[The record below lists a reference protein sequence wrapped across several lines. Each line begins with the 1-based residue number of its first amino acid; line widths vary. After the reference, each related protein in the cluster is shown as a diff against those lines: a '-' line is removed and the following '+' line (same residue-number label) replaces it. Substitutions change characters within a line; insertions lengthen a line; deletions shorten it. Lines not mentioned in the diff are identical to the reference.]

1 MKKIIFRS
9 FLIIIAL
16 AIGSIFYLSVFGIK
30 TSKFNSIIISEI
42 KKKEPNIELSL
53 DEIKIKFDIKKFQ
66 VYLSTV
72 EPKIIY
78 QNIKI
83 PIKEIN
89 LYTKIISVL
98 KSKNEINRA
107 IFSFENFNITDIQKI
122 AIRIKPSNFKNYLLN
137 NLNNGEIEKIFI
149 DIKLGEN
156 LKIEDYKINGS
167 VKKIN
172 VKVLNDLLIQDVSLN
187 FITDK
192 NLTLI
197 NSLNAKYEGISVS
210 NGSIS
215 LKRDKQIDIEGKFDS
230 QLKAKEGEIKKL
242 FTNLNLNFLEKN
254 QLSIQGSLLHDF
266 TLKIDE
272 NFKLIDYDYKSSG
285 NISEA
290 QLDLKENFKS
300 NFLEN
305 QIKKISVS
313 NTNLSITLNSK
324 NTNLLKFD
332 GFYNLGGIENKK
344 FKISHDLNNKNPTYV
359 IDLDLVD
366 NIFLEFLNYKSNYKN
381 NSNIKSEINYKN
393 NNLTFNY
400 IKFTEDKN
408 LISINDLKLNSKN
421 EIASILDLEVL
432 TFNNNEENNNFKIS
446 FKEKIYIIGNKFD
459 ATYLLKQI
467 SSDSKANPIKNFTK
481 DVEIKINTSNTKS
494 QVPLKNFNLIGKIIN
509 GKFEKFS
516 AKGEFS
522 KTEFIDISLKKNEN
536 NKKILEIYSDL
547 PQVLLSDYK
556 FFEGLKGGKL
566 LYKMSFDD
574 KVSVSKMTIENFKV
588 IKAPALAKL
597 LTLADLGG
605 VSDLL
610 SGEGMSFD
618 ILEINMKSEN
628 NVTNVEEILALGPSI
643 SVLMD
648 GYIESKSGLI
658 SFSGTLVPAK
668 TLNNLISKIP
678 VIGNILIGDKIGEGI
693 FGVSFKMKGLPG
705 KIETTVNPIKTLTPR
720 FITRALE
727 KKKKDNKNN

>member
-197 NSLNAKYEGISVS
+197 NSLNAKYEGILVS

-305 QIKKISVS
+305 QIKKISAS
-313 NTNLSITLNSK
+313 NINLSITLNSK

-421 EIASILDLEVL
+421 EIASILDLEVF

-459 ATYLLKQI
+459 ATYLLNQI

-481 DVEIKINTSNTKS
+481 DVEIKINTLNTKS

-588 IKAPALAKL
+588 IKAPVLAKL

-628 NVTNVEEILALGPSI
+628 NVTNVEEILALGSSI
-643 SVLMD
+643 SFLMD

-727 KKKKDNKNN
+727 KNKKDNKNN

>member
-197 NSLNAKYEGISVS
+197 NSLNAKYEGILVS

-305 QIKKISVS
+305 QIKKISAS

-421 EIASILDLEVL
+421 EIASILDLAVL

-467 SSDSKANPIKNFTK
+467 SSDSKTNPIKNFTK
-481 DVEIKINTSNTKS
+481 DVEIKINTLNTKS

-658 SFSGTLVPAK
+658 SFSGTLVPTK

-705 KIETTVNPIKTLTPR
+705 KIETTVNPIKTLTPL

-727 KKKKDNKNN
+727 KNKKDNKNN

>member
-305 QIKKISVS
+305 QIKKISAS

-481 DVEIKINTSNTKS
+481 DVEIKINTLNTKS

-705 KIETTVNPIKTLTPR
+705 KVETTVNPIKTLTPR

-727 KKKKDNKNN
+727 KNKKDNKNN